1 MPLLFL
7 LRFLS
12 WRYWARHR
20 GALALAILG
29 VALGVA
35 VFVAV
40 QCANYSVLRAFSTS
54 LEAVSGRAS
63 VQIQGGTRGLPE
75 GTYLRLLQNPDARIQ
90 ALAPSIQKTLFS
102 PTLRSRPQDQGTSL
116 LVLGIDPFAQ
126 ADFFDLDLQSLPA
139 SPRQLPSAS
148 TYESSQNSQS
158 RGASVPRSLR
168 SVGEFLLRPDAIA
181 ISPSLARRF
190 GLRSG
195 GTMELFVGSE
205 RKKFRIVAIAQGLGD
220 AFGGDFALLDIA
232 TAQETLGEEGRL
244 SQIDMI
250 VAEPDIPA
258 FVRDWRGEI
267 GRALPPD
274 ARVQRPA
281 QRSAQVASL
290 LAAFQLN
297 LSALSGITLF
307 VGAFLIYNTVAV
319 AVVRRRLEAGILR
332 ATGTPSARLTA
343 LFCIEAGILG
353 LIGSLCGFALGLLLA
368 RYTLGEVSRTVSTL
382 YVAVRARDVFVPPWL
397 LPASLAGGTLLSIA
411 ASFPAAREAGRV
423 SPREAFSRATLHAS
437 TARFSRVLALIGLAM
452 IGAGLIL
459 CLPAIASR
467 AAWIGF
473 IATTATLGGF
483 ACFAPLAVLWGG
495 AWAQKSS
502 KYLGVGW
509 MLAGIALQRGAH
521 RASLVVAALMVSLA
535 MTVGLAVMVLS
546 FRNTVANW
554 VGNTISADFF
564 VAPARG
570 FDGDSGPGLPPE
582 VVDFARSMPEVK
594 VMDTIRGADTILNN
608 QPVFIAANTLPSLAT
623 GDRRIE
629 WVSTRGG
636 ADRALR
642 DFGAG
647 RAILISERFSN
658 LLGYKAGGS
667 VSLDTPRGPRR
678 FEIAG
683 VFLDYTPN
691 EAVLYMP
698 QPTYKYLWSDAA
710 TDGIALY
717 FRPGVRVEAV
727 QAQFERRFGRKYTLT
742 LLPNK
747 KIRDQV
753 FKTFDDTFAVT
764 YALQL
769 IAVIVAGV
777 GIFDTLLALLLERG
791 RELAVLRA
799 TGASKGQVQRWI
811 LLEFGL
817 VGLIGWA
824 LSLFAG
830 SLLAWQLIFVI
841 NRQFFGWTIQPAM
854 PWFVP
859 LQALILAMAAALG
872 AGLIP
877 SRAAARAD
885 LARSL
890 QME

>member
-20 GALALAILG
+20 GALALATLG

-40 QCANYSVLRAFSTS
+40 QCANYSVLRAFSSS
-54 LEAVSGRAS
+54 LEAVSGRAN

-75 GTYLRLLQNPDARIQ
+75 EVYARLLQNPDARIQ

-102 PTLRSRPQDQGTSL
+102 PTLKRKPQDQGTSL

-126 ADFFDLDLQSLPA
+126 ADFFDLDLRA
-139 SPRQLPSAS
+139 LPSSQADSAFAS
-148 TYESSQNSQS
+148 TSQDSQS
-158 RGASVPRSLR
+158 RGSSVPNSLR

-181 ISPSLARRF
+181 LSPSLAARF

-195 GTMELFVGSE
+195 QPIELFVGSE
-205 RKKFRIVAIAQGLGD
+205 KRRFRIVAIAEGLGE
-220 AFGGDFALLDIA
+220 AFGGDFALLDLA

-244 SQIDMI
+244 SQIDLI
-250 VAEPDIPA
+250 VDEAEVPA
-258 FVRDWRGEI
+258 FVRDWRGQV

-332 ATGTPSARLTA
+332 ATGTPSSRLTA
-343 LFCIEAGILG
+343 LFCIEAGVLG

-382 YVAVRARDVFVPPWL
+382 YVAVRARDVFVPGWL
-397 LPASLAGGTLLSIA
+397 LPASLAGGTLLSVA

-423 SPREAFSRATLHAS
+423 SPREAFSRATLNAS
-437 TARFSRVLALIGLAM
+437 TARFSRILALIGALM

-459 CLPAIASR
+459 CLPSIASR

-495 AWAQKSS
+495 AIAQRSS
-502 KYLGVGW
+502 KYLGAGW

-535 MTVGLAVMVLS
+535 MTVGLSVMVLS
-546 FRNTVANW
+546 FRNTVEKW
-554 VGNTISADFF
+554 VNNTISADFF

-570 FDGDSGPGLPPE
+570 FDGDAGPGLPPE
-582 VVDFARSMPEVK
+582 VVRFAQQMPEAK
-594 VMDTIRGADTILNN
+594 VVDTIRGADTIVSN

-629 WVSTRGG
+629 WVATRNG
-636 ADRALR
+636 AAQALR
-642 DFGAG
+642 DFQAG

-658 LLGYKAGGS
+658 LLGYRAGQS
-667 VSLDTPRGPRR
+667 VELPTPRGPRR

-698 QPTYKYLWSDAA
+698 QQLYKYLWSDSG
-710 TDGIALY
+710 TDGLALY
-717 FRPGVRVEAV
+717 FKDGVRVEEV
-727 QAQFERRFGRKYTLT
+727 QAQFERRFGKRYTLT

-753 FKTFDDTFAVT
+753 FQTFDDTFAVT

-799 TGASKGQVQRWI
+799 TGASKAQVQRWI

-817 VGLIGWA
+817 VGLLGWA
-824 LSLFAG
+824 LSLLAG
-830 SLLAWQLIFVI
+830 GLLAWQLIFVI
-841 NRQFFGWTIQPAM
+841 NRQFFGWTITPAM

-859 LQALILAMAAALG
+859 LQALILAMGAALG

>member
-20 GALALAILG
+20 GALALATLG

-40 QCANYSVLRAFSTS
+40 QCANYSVLRAFSSS
-54 LEAVSGRAS
+54 LEAVSGRAN
-63 VQIQGGTRGLPE
+63 VQIVGGARGLPE
-75 GTYLRLLQNPDARIQ
+75 GVYARLLQNPDARIQ
-90 ALAPSIQKTLFS
+90 AAAPLIEKTLFS
-102 PTLRSRPQDQGTSL
+102 PTLKAKPQDAGTSL
-116 LVLGIDPFAQ
+116 LILGIDPFAQ
-126 ADFFDLDLQSLPA
+126 ADFFELDLQNALGSGAP
-139 SPRQLPSAS
+139 AS
-148 TYESSQNSQS
+148 TYVASEDAQS
-158 RGASVPRSLR
+158 RGASTPRSLR
-168 SVGEFLLRPDAIA
+168 AVGEFLLRPDAIA
-181 ISPSLARRF
+181 LSPSLAARF
-190 GLRSG
+190 GLKSG
-195 GTMELFVGSE
+195 STLDLFVGSQ
-205 RKKFRIVAIAQGLGD
+205 RKTFRVVAIAEGVGE
-220 AFGGDFALLDIA
+220 AFGGDFALVDLA
-232 TAQETLGEEGRL
+232 TAQEALGEEGRL
-244 SQIDMI
+244 SQIDLI
-250 VAEPDIPA
+250 VPEAQVPA
-258 FVRDWRGEI
+258 FVRDWQRKI
-267 GRALPPD
+267 GGALPPD

-319 AVVRRRLEAGILR
+319 AVVRRRVEAGILR
-332 ATGTPSARLTA
+332 ATGTPSSRLTA

-353 LIGSLCGFALGLLLA
+353 LIGSLVGFALGLILA

-397 LPASLAGGTLLSIA
+397 FAAALAGGTLLSVA

-423 SPREAFSRATLHAS
+423 SPREAFNRASLNAS
-437 TARFSRVLALIGLAM
+437 ATRFSKVLALIGLAM
-452 IGAGLIL
+452 IGCGLLL

-467 AAWIGF
+467 AAWVGF
-473 IATTATLGGF
+473 IATGATLGGF

-495 AWAQKSS
+495 ALAQKSS
-502 KYLGVGW
+502 KYLGVGP

-546 FRNTVANW
+546 FRNTVARW
-554 VGNTISADFF
+554 VDNTISADFF

-570 FDGDSGPGLPPE
+570 FSGDAGPGLPPE
-582 VVDFARSMPEVK
+582 VVAFAKSLPQARAV
-594 VMDTIRGADTILNN
+594 DTIRGADTIIRN

-629 WVSTRGG
+629 WVSTRSG
-636 ADRALR
+636 AANALR
-642 DFGAG
+642 DFSSGS
-647 RAILISERFSN
+647 AILVSERFSN
-658 LLGYKAGGS
+658 LLGYKAGQS
-667 VSLDTPRGPRR
+667 VTLETPRGPRP
-678 FEIAG
+678 FSIAG
-683 VFLDYTPN
+683 VFYDYTPN
-691 EAVLYMP
+691 EAVVYLP
-698 QPTYKYLWSDAA
+698 QKLYKYLWSDGA
-710 TDGIALY
+710 TDGLALY
-717 FRPGVRVEAV
+717 FRDGVRVEDV
-727 QAQFERRFGRKYTLT
+727 QAQFEQRFGRRYALT

-747 KIRDQV
+747 QIREQV

-799 TGASKGQVQRWI
+799 TGASKAQVQRWI

-817 VGLIGWA
+817 VGLLGWA
-824 LSLFAG
+824 LSLAAG

-841 NRQFFGWTIQPAM
+841 NRQFFGWTIQPAL
-854 PWFVP
+854 PLFVP
-859 LQALILAMAAALG
+859 LQALVLALAAALG

>member
-20 GALALAILG
+20 GALALATLG
-29 VALGVA
+29 VSLGVA

-40 QCANYSVLRAFSTS
+40 QCANYSVLRAFSSS
-54 LEAVSGRAS
+54 LEAVSGRAN
-63 VQIQGGTRGLPE
+63 VQIEGGARGLPE
-75 GTYLRLLQNPDARIQ
+75 EVYARLLQNPDPRVRAM
-90 ALAPSIQKTLFS
+90 APSIQKTLFS
-102 PTLRSRPQDQGTSL
+102 PTLRPSARDTGTSL

-126 ADFFDLDLQSLPA
+126 ADFFDLDLELPPGSA
-139 SPRQLPSAS
+139 AS
-148 TYESSQNSQS
+148 TYRAASGEGA
-158 RGASVPRSLR
+158 RGAGVPRSLR
-168 SVGEFLLRPDAIA
+168 AVGEFLLRPDAIA
-181 ISPSLARRF
+181 ISPSLASRFHLRR
-190 GLRSG
+190 G
-195 GTMELFVGSE
+195 GVLELFVGSR
-205 RKKFRIVAIAQGLGD
+205 RKKFHIVAVAGGLGD
-220 AFGGDFALLDIA
+220 AFGGDFALLDLA
-232 TAQETLGEEGRL
+232 TAQEALGEVGRL
-244 SQIDMI
+244 SQIDLI
-250 VAEPDIPA
+250 VDEPQVPA
-258 FVRDWRGEI
+258 FVRDWRGQS
-267 GRALPPD
+267 GKLLPPD

-343 LFCIEAGILG
+343 LFCIEAGVLG
-353 LIGSLCGFALGLLLA
+353 LIGSLAGFALGLILA

-382 YVAVRARDVFVPPWL
+382 YVAVRAREVFVPPWL
-397 LPASLAGGTLLSIA
+397 FPASLAGGTLLSIA
-411 ASFPAAREAGRV
+411 AAFPAAREAGHV
-423 SPREAFSRATLHAS
+423 SPREAFNRATLHAS
-437 TARFSRVLALIGLAM
+437 TARFSRALALIGLAI
-452 IGAGLIL
+452 IGLGLVL
-459 CLPAIASR
+459 CLPSIASR
-467 AAWIGF
+467 APWIGF

-483 ACFAPLAVLWGG
+483 ACFAPVAVLWGG
-495 AWAQKSS
+495 ALAQKSS
-502 KYLGVGW
+502 KYLGAGP

-535 MTVGLAVMVLS
+535 MTVGLSIMVLS
-546 FRNTVANW
+546 FRNTVARW
-554 VGNTISADFF
+554 VDNTISADFF

-570 FDGDSGPGLPPE
+570 FEGDAGPGLPPE
-582 VVDFARSMPEVK
+582 VVAFAKQMPEAKAV
-594 VMDTIRGADTILNN
+594 DTIRGAHTILKN

-623 GDRRIE
+623 GERKIE
-629 WVSTRGG
+629 WVATRSG
-636 ADRALR
+636 AANALH
-642 DFGAG
+642 DFQAG
-647 RAILISERFSN
+647 KVILVSERFSN
-658 LLGYKAGGS
+658 LLGYRAGQS
-667 VSLDTPRGPRR
+667 VSLMTPRGPRR
-678 FEIAG
+678 FAIAG
-683 VFLDYTPN
+683 VFFDYTPN
-691 EAVLYMP
+691 EAVVYMP
-698 QPTYKYLWSDAA
+698 QALYKYLWSDGN

-717 FRPGVRVEAV
+717 FKPGVRAEVV
-727 QAQFERRFGRKYTLT
+727 QREFEQRFGRKYALT
-742 LLPNK
+742 LLLNK
-747 KIRDQV
+747 KIRAQV

-817 VGLIGWA
+817 VGLLGWA
-824 LSLFAG
+824 LSLGAG

-841 NRQFFGWTIQPAM
+841 NRQFFGWTIHPAL
-854 PWFVP
+854 PLLVP
-859 LQALILAMAAALG
+859 LQALALALGAALG